1 MKTPFFICTN
11 CSETFSFDRV
21 NPRCDRCGE
30 PLEVSS
36 PGEGGIAKGD
46 AQGQTIFERYAD
58 FLPFEPGDAVISLR
72 EGFTP
77 LLESPQIAKELGLQ
91 KLLLKDET
99 RNPTWS
105 FKDRGTAAG
114 VSHALKLGYR
124 RIGTVSSG
132 NMAAS
137 VAAYGARA
145 DLDTCI
151 LVDSRIP
158 SEKLKPIAVYGPDLI
173 RVEGDYGRL
182 YFESLEVGRRQGIYF
197 INSDVPLRVEGS
209 KTIAFEIC
217 EQMNF
222 DVPDYV
228 VIPTSAGGNLRGI
241 LKGFEE
247 FHRCGIIGGIPK
259 IISAQAMG
267 CSPIYHAFL
276 SGEDRVKPFA
286 NPDTIAHAIENPF
299 PPSGNEVLRKIR
311 RQSGIVTA
319 VTDEEILQDQQ
330 RLAEE
335 GLFGQPAAAV
345 PLAAL
350 RKLRREGIIGEKATA
365 ACIVTG
371 GGLKYTA
378 ALERLAFAIRD
389 GSLDNLDGC
398 IQKRQ
403 G

>member
-1 MKTPFFICTN
+1 MKNPSFICTN
-11 CSETFSFDRV
+11 CNEIFPFDRV
-21 NPRCDRCGE
+21 HPRCDRCGE
-30 PLEVSS
+30 PLEVPSVEKGS
-36 PGEGGIAKGD
+36 IRQGD
-46 AQGQTIFERYAD
+46 ALNQTVFERYAE
-58 FLPFEPGDAVISLR
+58 FLPFSPEDQVISLH

-77 LLESPQIAKELGLQ
+77 LIESSGIAAELGLQ
-91 KLLLKDET
+91 RVFLKDET

-114 VSHALKLGYR
+114 VMHALGLGYR

-145 DLDTCI
+145 NLDVCI

-158 SEKLKPIAVYGPDLI
+158 PEKLNPIAVYNPDLV
-173 RVEGDYGRL
+173 RVAGDYGRL
-182 YFESLEVGRRQGIYF
+182 YFESLKVGRRQGIYF

-222 DVPDYV
+222 EVPDYV

-247 FHRCGIIGGIPK
+247 FQHCGLIGRVPK
-259 IISAQAMG
+259 IISAQAVG
-267 CSPIYHAFL
+267 CSPIYHAFV
-276 SGEDRVKPFA
+276 SGEDRVTPF
-286 NPDTIAHAIENPF
+286 PDPGTIAHAIENPF
-299 PPSGNEVLRKIR
+299 PPSGNEVLRKVR
-311 RQSGIVTA
+311 RQNGIVTA
-319 VTDEEILQDQQ
+319 VTDEEILQAQK

-345 PLAAL
+345 PLAAV
-350 RKLRREGIIGEKATA
+350 RKLCCEGIMGKDATA

-378 ALERLAFAIRD
+378 ALERLDFAIRD
-389 GSLDNLDGC
+389 CRLQDLDGC
-398 IQKRQ
+398 IQRS
-403 G
+403 